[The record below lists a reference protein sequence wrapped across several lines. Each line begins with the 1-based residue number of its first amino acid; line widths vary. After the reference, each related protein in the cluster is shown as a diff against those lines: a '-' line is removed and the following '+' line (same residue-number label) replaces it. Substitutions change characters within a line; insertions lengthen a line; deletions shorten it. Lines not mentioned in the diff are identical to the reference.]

1 MPALSVIA
9 VAPKPFDDPIAVSPT
24 DEPGLEKAVR
34 ELAEIEKTKMLK
46 IERVKTVQMP
56 PEFELES
63 TDRQSE
69 IVNQIVAANW
79 QTKFAVPLG
88 IGLAIAL
95 AVSFAVYG
103 IVRAIGG
110 VVDGSATPGKK
121 T

>member
-1 MPALSVIA
+1 
-9 VAPKPFDDPIAVSPT
+9 
-24 DEPGLEKAVR
+24 
-34 ELAEIEKTKMLK
+34 MLK
-46 IERVKTVQMP
+46 IEGVETVQMP
-56 PEFELES
+56 AEFELAS

-69 IVNQIVAANW
+69 IVNRIVVANW
-79 QTKFAVPLG
+79 RTKFAVPLA

-110 VVDGSATPGKK
+110 VVDGFATPGDR